1 MLITVIFCNII
12 LMKIIDIATI
22 GMLHVCVTHS
32 YIEPLISDGQYN
44 TEVFNTSMRCLKFLV
59 LSND

>member
-1 MLITVIFCNII
+1 
-12 LMKIIDIATI
+12 MKIIDIATI